1 MRRLFRQSRTLT
13 TTRRSTDACRH
24 LAIIAV
30 VRHGGPM
37 DLTSLQGAH
46 DTAAILWFM
55 HGPYGLDI
63 ALAQQLIQAGLT
75 PHDLQVI
82 YHQQFRQDFVDIH

>member
-1 MRRLFRQSRTLT
+1 
-13 TTRRSTDACRH
+13 
-24 LAIIAV
+24 
-30 VRHGGPM
+30 M

-82 YHQQFRQDFVDIH
+82 YHQQFRQDFVDIHKSIVDYEWFRRGGRPSGPTP